1 MKKDLEDFY
10 ENFDYKMKRIQ
21 RKLKRKYPEDDR
33 KPIIFNFDE
42 VPLWFYKKPQNTYDF
57 KGTRRV
63 PIANYG
69 GGID

>member
-10 ENFDYKMKRIQ
+10 ENFDNKMKRIK

-42 VPLWFYKKPQNTYDF
+42 VPLWFYKKP
-57 KGTRRV
+57 
-63 PIANYG
+63 
-69 GGID
+69 